1 MSLIWRFRIPIT
13 KGAEGGAGDAEA
25 GDGAEAGADDVTGAE
40 AGSDSIGVAGAE
52 AGVAR
57 AESGV
62 EAGDDGSLVAGAES
76 GSGVAGGTVIAEGVQ
91 YRPCCVGW
99 AMESPNTKMVSASPP
114 FRAHSRHIF
123 SRASPDSTVI
133 SL

>member
-25 GDGAEAGADDVTGAE
+25 SDGAEAGADDVTGAE

-52 AGVAR
+52 AGGAR
-57 AESGV
+57 
-62 EAGDDGSLVAGAES
+62 AES